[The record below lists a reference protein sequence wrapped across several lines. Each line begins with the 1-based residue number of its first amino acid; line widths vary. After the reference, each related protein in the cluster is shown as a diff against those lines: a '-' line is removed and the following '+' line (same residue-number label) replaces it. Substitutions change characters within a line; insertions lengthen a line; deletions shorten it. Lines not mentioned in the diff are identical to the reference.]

1 MGMEPRALKVFTVS
15 KSIWSKKKKKIK
27 AFLMLEDI
35 LLYILAC
42 KFISSS
48 LETLAFSKTLQPQE
62 KREWELFRVWHIP
75 GSCEMF
81 NE

>member
-1 MGMEPRALKVFTVS
+1 
-15 KSIWSKKKKKIK
+15 
-27 AFLMLEDI
+27 MLEDI

-62 KREWELFRVWHIP
+62 KRVGIIQTVAHTR
-75 GSCEMF
+75 
-81 NE
+81 